1 MGIEATLTVLNEMRS
16 AGVLAEYAVGGAVAA
31 FLYIEPGATFDL
43 DVFTAWKPT
52 EGGLLTPQPVYEYL
66 AKRGYGEYQKEAV
79 VIEGWAVQFL
89 PASTPLVEE
98 ALRQAVGIEIKGVST
113 RVFTRE
119 HLMAICL
126 QVGRPKDTARL
137 LQFMEQGGANMERFA
152 KILERH
158 TLSQEWERFRT
169 RYLSE
174 S

>member
-1 MGIEATLTVLNEMRS
+1 MGIEATLRVLNEMRS
-16 AGVLAEYAVGGAVAA
+16 AGVLAEYAIGGAVAA

-43 DVFTAWKPT
+43 DVLTVWKPA
-52 EGGLLTPQPVYEYL
+52 EVGLLTPQPFYEYL

-89 PASTPLVEE
+89 RASTHLVEE

-113 RVFTRE
+113 SVFTQE

-126 QVGRPKDTARL
+126 RVGRPKDIARL
-137 LQFMEQGGANMERFA
+137 LQFMEQGGANMDRFA
-152 KILERH
+152 KIVERH
-158 TLSQEWERFRT
+158 TLSQQWERFRA